1 MDVYLDNSATTMPY
15 EEVTRKVTEMMT
27 SFWGNPSALYAGGI
41 KAEREIR
48 RARQSV
54 ADLLGASA
62 DEIFFTSGGTESDN
76 TAIFG
81 VYEALRRSGAG
92 IITTEVE
99 HPAVLEA
106 IKRLAERGA
115 DVTYLPVDGD
125 CRISLADL
133 EAAVT
138 DDTVL
143 ISIMAVNNE
152 TGTVMPVADVAALK
166 RNAYFHVDA
175 VQAFGKLDISGTG
188 ADMMSVSAHK
198 IHGPKGVGALLV
210 KKGLRLMPFLYGGG
224 QERGMRSGTENTSGI
239 AGFGRACE
247 IAGENFDVNAAA
259 VSRLNAMLRQ
269 GLKDSISDIRI
280 NSPEDACPS
289 VLNVSFLG
297 TRGEVILHK
306 LERDGIMVLTGSVCL
321 FGKKGGSHVLKAM
334 GLSRSE
340 VESAVRFSFG
350 TMNSEEEIE
359 YTIDRTK
366 AAVESFRC
374 LGSFR

>member
-41 KAEREIR
+41 KAEREIS

-81 VYEALRRSGAG
+81 AYEALRRSGAG

-198 IHGPKGVGALLV
+198 IHGPKGVGALFV

-306 LERDGIMVLTGSVCL
+306 LERDGIMVSTGSACSS
-321 FGKKGGSHVLKAM
+321 GKKGGSHVLKAM